1 MKFKKLNETY
11 WIDNKEVMDQVS
23 KLGKELESDGFKFY
37 SDRHSGST
45 YYDFYT
51 KRGDTGAICK
61 AVQYSYDG
69 AQIIDITIDQLMG
82 KEPIDSFETMRRK
95 LGKMLLPR
103 NEAMEEDKE
112 DKFVL
117 YFPYLEPRIIS
128 KDRAIKQMEFEL
140 NEFKNNS
147 GASVAGKGFGIYC
160 LQSYDPDTDSVWE
173 GRYSSKEFLKVLDES
188 MLNEDIDDSIWSLG
202 HSNMSFADAKKHFQ
216 DLRADIKLLFNCETV
231 EEVFEHESEFK
242 EFNCANII
250 KRKLDKGM
258 SPEDALDFMS
268 DYLMRTWNQWKT
280 DMAVFKSN
288 ADKAMAA
295 FNAVKNALSQ
305 YELISADEERC
316 VLKYRPIEGAT
327 HKDCI
332 EFVDAVVAAVNGKYD
347 FTGRGGSWTRW
358 DIRTADGVML
368 KAGWDDHGDT
378 WSVTFPRLKFE
389 ALTESFE
396 MAAGGDGDDF
406 DGEIAAMRAEQ
417 KELEARRAARKER
430 FALMHK
436 LFDKHMNADPN
447 AKWIDKIYD
456 LFEDAEKVMFIGNKY
471 GTLPGKTEDGQPI
484 KYRYSIEEY
493 NIYTDPY
500 REFVYITTNKNDLSE
515 SMESGNKMTITIGSS
530 VNADGCTI
538 VVTDES
544 DKILFKEKYSYG
556 YNASYNR
563 KFASI
568 YPNKPFIGDIVNE
581 LCTKFHV
588 NKNDITY
595 ARGTNVFNGTE
606 VSDKE
611 VSRFVELI
619 NEDDHLNE
627 FTSWSRY
634 HIVTSDGETIDS
646 YTDYKDAEDWVKQL
660 YKDGDFKRGELTI
673 VDSYKKKQTL
683 TDSKETYETIDEGKS
698 GSLNEDTQLK
708 LDDDMIN
715 DIDILYQWRPEEVE
729 KILVKHGSNPNNDTW
744 DTGLDLPAAYDEIMS
759 TFRDKYSDYDEI
771 DYNVAKVLGLAEE
784 SLKEDLEDD
793 FDLYMKASDFKC
805 KLSRYDIEEAANP
818 DELIID
824 MEDVYSILSNEYGA
838 ENIKWWKFY
847 EDDDVDFGYKVCLK
861 DGSKHIVEINNDR
874 VDEVNEALEEKR
886 KTQYV
891 ICGVT
896 NKGTRMLYDAVNDNF
911 TTDYASATKYDD
923 MDVARDDWFK
933 IPRSGFRRIFIPVYD
948 PAVFESVKEAFDADK
963 VQKRIACTTEFD
975 NGHVFHNDYFRAS
988 SAEAEER
995 AKQASIENPNKVFYV
1010 KYDDVMNPSSDIK
1023 WKNGE
1028 QLNEADEPIYFDPD
1042 DESEVDF
1049 RYYVYANNDDV
1060 VSDAFDF
1067 EEDAISWAQENNYP
1081 IVKIHNYYRDTDGE
1095 LNPDG
1100 NPEIVW
1106 KA

>member
-1 MKFKKLNETY
+1 MKFKKLVESSRSE
-11 WIDNKEVMDQVS
+11 NK
-23 KLGKELESDGFKFY
+23 LTIDGF
-37 SDRHSGST
+37 
-45 YYDFYT
+45 
-51 KRGDTGAICK
+51 
-61 AVQYSYDG
+61 
-69 AQIIDITIDQLMG
+69 
-82 KEPIDSFETMRRK
+82 ETTRRK
-95 LGKMLLPR
+95 LGKMRLPQ
-103 NEAMEEDKE
+103 NEAVEEDKE

-117 YFPYLEPRIIS
+117 YFPYLEPKIIS

-140 NEFKNNS
+140 KEFKNNS

-160 LQSYDPDTDSVWE
+160 LQSYDPDTDSVWI

-188 MLNEDIDDSIWSLG
+188 MLNEDIDDAIWSLG

-389 ALTESFE
+389 NLVESFE
-396 MAAGGDGDDF
+396 MAAGGDDV

-471 GTLPGKTEDGQPI
+471 GTLPRKTEDGQPI
-484 KYRYSIEEY
+484 KYRYSVEEY
-493 NIYTDPY
+493 DIYTDPY

-515 SMESGNKMTITIGSS
+515 SMES
-530 VNADGCTI
+530 
-538 VVTDES
+538 E
-544 DKILFKEKYSYG
+544 
-556 YNASYNR
+556 
-563 KFASI
+563 
-568 YPNKPFIGDIVNE
+568 
-581 LCTKFHV
+581 
-588 NKNDITY
+588 
-595 ARGTNVFNGTE
+595 
-606 VSDKE
+606 
-611 VSRFVELI
+611 
-619 NEDDHLNE
+619 
-627 FTSWSRY
+627 
-634 HIVTSDGETIDS
+634 
-646 YTDYKDAEDWVKQL
+646 
-660 YKDGDFKRGELTI
+660 
-673 VDSYKKKQTL
+673 
-683 TDSKETYETIDEGKS
+683 
-698 GSLNEDTQLK
+698 SLNEDTQLK
-708 LDDDMIN
+708 LFDDDMIN

-784 SLKEDLEDD
+784 SLNEDRRDGKFTEDD
-793 FDLYMKASDFKC
+793 FDLLMD
-805 KLSRYDIEEAANP
+805 
-818 DELIID
+818 
-824 MEDVYSILSNEYGA
+824 EDVN
-838 ENIKWWKFY
+838 KQ
-847 EDDDVDFGYKVCLK
+847 
-861 DGSKHIVEINNDR
+861 
-874 VDEVNEALEEKR
+874 
-886 KTQYV
+886 QYV

-896 NKGTRMLYDAVNDNF
+896 NEGTRMLYDALNDNF

-923 MDVARDDWFK
+923 MEVARDDWFK

-988 SAEAEER
+988 AAEAEER
-995 AKQASIENPNKVFYV
+995 AKQASIENPDKVFYV

-1100 NPEIVW
+1100 DPKVVW
-1106 KA
+1106 EA